1 MNPFAFVVMKPSRA
15 LTAALLLVCSALAPA
30 QEASQVEY
38 RDFAGP
44 DGKPIQA
51 VVVDKNETA
60 VTLLLRNGKRTT
72 VPLDKLN
79 PADRQ
84 YVDVWNKEVA
94 IFIQKCKNLSI
105 RQLLELRGYESFPFR
120 FESNSIFMDGK
131 LNGTAGKF
139 LIDTGAGTS
148 LIHIPFAKKSNCE
161 VGEMTET
168 IRGVAGT
175 APAGWCDVPNIAF
188 GEAVF
193 KGRKILATDLA
204 NGLPDGQP
212 ARMDAIL
219 GADIMSQ
226 LDAVISY
233 PERRIFL
240 RPDKSDEAVVEGVGK
255 AEEGD
260 ETVSFRIFKTKDNK
274 TYRGNVTAKTT
285 GVVTLQLVGGKTEQI
300 PVSKLVPADAEYVS
314 NWSEAGAIFLKHCQS
329 LTIHEVLMLRQYQSF
344 QYERRGNH
352 IFVDGTLNDDK
363 VTYMID
369 TGADGTSL
377 DVDAAKQHKVEV
389 GEMNKWVYGIGGKA
403 PAAEV
408 TLNKVTMGDCV
419 MTNRKIL
426 VCDMI
431 KEGEPADHVGLFGAD
446 FMRELD
452 AVITYR
458 ESRMFL
464 IQRQINKAGEEE
476 SKKKK

>member
-1 MNPFAFVVMKPSRA
+1 MKPSHA
-15 LTAALLLVCSALAPA
+15 LTAALLLSFSALAPA
-30 QEASQVEY
+30 QEATQAEY
-38 RDFAGP
+38 RNFTGP
-44 DGKPIQA
+44 DGKPISA
-51 VVVDKNETA
+51 VVVDKNDTS
-60 VTLLLRNGKRTT
+60 VILSLKGSKKIT
-72 VPLDKLN
+72 VPLEKLSD
-79 PADRQ
+79 ADRE
-84 YVDVWNKEVA
+84 YVKAWTKDKAV
-94 IFIQKCKNLSI
+94 FLQQCKTLSI
-105 RQLLELRGYESFPFR
+105 RQMLELRGYESFPFR

-131 LNGTAGKF
+131 LNGIPGKF

-148 LIHIPFAKKSNCE
+148 LIHIPFAKKANCE
-161 VGEMTET
+161 VGPMTEV
-168 IRGVAGT
+168 IQGVAGT
-175 APAGWCDVPNIAF
+175 APAGYCDVPNISF

-193 KGRKILATDLA
+193 KGTKILATDLA
-204 NGLPDGQP
+204 NGLPDGQQP
-212 ARMDAIL
+212 KEDAIL

-233 PERRIFL
+233 PDRRIYL
-240 RPDKSDEAVVEGVGK
+240 RPDKSDEKVVEGVGK

-260 ETVSFRIFKTKDNK
+260 EAVSFRIFKTKDNK
-274 TYRGNVTAKTT
+274 AHRGEVVSKTT
-285 GVVTLQLVGGKTEQI
+285 NVVTLKLVGGKTEQI
-300 PVSKLVPADAEYVS
+300 PVAMLVPGDAEYVA
-314 NWSEAGAIFLKHCQS
+314 NWSEAGSLFLKYCQS
-329 LTIHEVLMLRQYQSF
+329 LTIQDVLTLRQYQSF
-344 QYERRGNH
+344 EYERRGNH

-377 DVDAAKQHKVEV
+377 DVDAAKAHKVQV
-389 GEMNKWVYGIGGKA
+389 GEMDKWVYGIGGKA

-408 TLNKVTMGDCV
+408 LLDKVTMGDCV

-431 KEGEPADHVGLFGAD
+431 KGTEPADHVGLFGAD

-464 IQRQINKAGEEE
+464 KQ
-476 SKKKK
+476 SKMPTAPVTPAKK